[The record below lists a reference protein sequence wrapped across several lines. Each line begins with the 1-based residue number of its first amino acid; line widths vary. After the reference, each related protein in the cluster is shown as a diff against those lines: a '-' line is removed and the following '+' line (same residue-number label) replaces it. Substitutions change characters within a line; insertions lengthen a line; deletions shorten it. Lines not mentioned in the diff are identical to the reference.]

1 MPSPF
6 PGEAG
11 TEKRG
16 SRRQT
21 PVDYALMQRVFP
33 FFLDAAW
40 ITILL
45 SVLTAL
51 LGVTCAILGT
61 AARLSRFPLLRFL
74 GAAYVSLFRGTP
86 ALIQLF
92 ILYFGGPQIGIQ
104 LDAFEAGVIGLGV
117 NVGAYMTETMR
128 GAIISVDKGQGEAAR
143 TLGMSKWQ
151 AMRNVVLPQAMR
163 LMIRPLGVNLN
174 TLIKSTALV
183 AAISVVELTYTAQRY
198 IGSTYKPFEMF
209 LIAGLLYMIIIYV
222 VGLAVTWADRKAR
235 LN

>member
-1 MPSPF
+1 M
-6 PGEAG
+6 
-11 TEKRG
+11 
-16 SRRQT
+16 
-21 PVDYALMQRVFP
+21 DYALMQRVFP
-33 FFLDAAW
+33 FFLEAAW

-45 SVLTAL
+45 SVLTAI
-51 LGVTCAILGT
+51 LGLTCAMLGT
-61 AARLSRFPLLRFL
+61 AARLSRFRVLRFL
-74 GAAYVSLFRGTP
+74 GAAYVSVLRGTP

-104 LDAFEAGVIGLGV
+104 LDAFEAGVIGLGI

-151 AMRNVVLPQAMR
+151 AMRNVILPQAMR

-222 VGLAVTWADRKAR
+222 VGLGVTWADRKAR

>member
-1 MPSPF
+1 
-6 PGEAG
+6 
-11 TEKRG
+11 
-16 SRRQT
+16 
-21 PVDYALMQRVFP
+21 MQRVFP
-33 FFLDAAW
+33 FFLEAAW
-40 ITILL
+40 VTILL

-51 LGVTCAILGT
+51 LGLTCAILGT
-61 AARLSRFPLLRFL
+61 FARLSRFWALRIL
-74 GAAYVSLFRGTP
+74 GATYVSIFRGTP

-128 GAIISVDKGQGEAAR
+128 GAIIAIDKGQAEAAR
-143 TLGMSKWQ
+143 TLGMSRWQ
-151 AMRNVVLPQAMR
+151 SMRHVILPQAMR

-209 LIAGLLYMIIIYV
+209 LIAGVLYMIIIYI
-222 VGLAVTWADRKAR
+222 VGLGVAWADRKAQ
-235 LN
+235 LH

>member
-1 MPSPF
+1 M
-6 PGEAG
+6 
-11 TEKRG
+11 
-16 SRRQT
+16 
-21 PVDYALMQRVFP
+21 DYALMQRVFP

-104 LDAFEAGVIGLGV
+104 LD
-117 NVGAYMTETMR
+117 
-128 GAIISVDKGQGEAAR
+128 
-143 TLGMSKWQ
+143 
-151 AMRNVVLPQAMR
+151 
-163 LMIRPLGVNLN
+163 
-174 TLIKSTALV
+174 
-183 AAISVVELTYTAQRY
+183 
-198 IGSTYKPFEMF
+198 
-209 LIAGLLYMIIIYV
+209 
-222 VGLAVTWADRKAR
+222 
-235 LN
+235 